1 MSKTIIIGNIKLRLK
16 MIDNDIGFYNIDGF
30 DSIGWTHW
38 MINIKS
44 DEIYTLDV
52 IGSTI
57 SHKTAIAILHKEKE
71 IVNIIKK
78 YSSGA
83 IFDYKE
89 HTITFGDNENNFV
102 IYGIDSD
109 DLSII
114 CSNGDEWVNYHSIN
128 EIIEI
133 PVVNRYFSM
142 NKIAQQD
149 NE

>member
-1 MSKTIIIGNIKLRLK
+1 MSKTIIIGNIKLSLK
-16 MIDNDIGFYNIDGF
+16 MIDNSIGFYEF

-38 MINIKS
+38 MINITS

-52 IGSTI
+52 IGSII
-57 SHKTAIAILHKEKE
+57 SYEIAVAILHKEKE

-114 CSNGDEWVNYHSIN
+114 CGDNNRLIYYNNIN

-133 PVVNRYFSM
+133 PVVQRYFSI
-142 NKIAQQD
+142 NKIAQQY